1 MLQPRPKFDR
11 NKASSTIPDFWESL
25 SIFWDEG
32 QVNKW
37 KNTIFPGGAGIESCF
52 DLISLTDP
60 AHTMWN
66 KGLFALKPLKLSR
79 DRKTLFVQFF
89 WQVPNNYKIDSKI
102 DLLTETQSS
111 EGLDTVGQD
120 ADGDGFFLP
129 RAKNDRSSISRICSG
144 DKFTF
149 TTKDPTNLPL
159 PSLEL
164 LEMQWIL
171 PRLVG
176 MSGAAGWPSLDDI
189 DDDTVDDDDGWL
201 TDYGVHNSLKRVCE
215 WVGAEE
221 AAGITPEMATPRS
234 SVIAVH

>member
-37 KNTIFPGGAGIESCF
+37 KGTGIESCF
-52 DLISLTDP
+52 NLISLTDS

-79 DRKTLFVQFF
+79 DRKTLSVQFF

-149 TTKDPTNLPL
+149 TSKDPTNLPL

-171 PRLVG
+171 QRLVG

-189 DDDTVDDDDGWL
+189 DKDDIIDEDYWLRVDY
-201 TDYGVHNSLKRVCE
+201 TDYDVRDSLKKVRK
-215 WVGAEE
+215 WAKE
-221 AAGITPEMATPRS
+221 AAGVTPELSTTTSGP
-234 SVIAVH
+234 SVIQCY